1 MTLKTRPKGN
11 AESIRQALEVTTNLI
26 YLASESRS
34 LHEVQGYLENVGR
47 VLRTIQDLSA
57 GMS

>member
-1 MTLKTRPKGN
+1 MTLETRSNGN
-11 AESIRQALEVTTNLI
+11 AESIRQALEVTTNLV

-47 VLRTIQDLSA
+47 VLRTIQDMSA
-57 GMS
+57 GI